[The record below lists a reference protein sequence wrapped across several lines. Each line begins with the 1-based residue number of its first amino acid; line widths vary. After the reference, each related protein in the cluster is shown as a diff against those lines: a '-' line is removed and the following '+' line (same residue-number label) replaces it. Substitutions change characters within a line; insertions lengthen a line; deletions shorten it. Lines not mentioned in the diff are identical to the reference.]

1 MGSSMKVFKNLV
13 AVAVITFCLA
23 SCSQRTTCAAY
34 GASTYQIDNNQDEIN
49 VQSTVE
55 NVEWM

>member
-1 MGSSMKVFKNLV
+1 MKVFKNLV

>member
-1 MGSSMKVFKNLV
+1 MKVFKNLV
-13 AVAVITFCLA
+13 AVAAITFCFA
-23 SCSQRTTCAAY
+23 SCSQHTTCSAY

-49 VQSTVE
+49 VQATVE

>member
-1 MGSSMKVFKNLV
+1 MKIFKNLF
-13 AVAVITFCLA
+13 AVAAITFCFA
-23 SCSQRTTCAAY
+23 SCSQHTTCAAY
-34 GASTYQIDNNQDEIN
+34 GASAYQLDDNQEEIH